1 MESDVSI
8 IIMVGFFLF
17 LLVVIMTGTQSL
29 QKSYKLSRYYKPHD
43 GTRSGHST
51 KPIYIFRNNGEKLHD
66 YDPDE
71 GLQNAV
77 YIPIT
82 ENGNYTERK
91 QTHRQKSN

>member
-1 MESDVSI
+1 MESDASI

-51 KPIYIFRNNGEKLHD
+51 KPVYIFRNKREGLYD
-66 YDPDE
+66 YDSDE
-71 GLQNAV
+71 GLQNAI

-82 ENGNYTERK
+82 EDGNYRERK
-91 QTHRQKSN
+91 QTDSKEST